1 MSLEKLIRTISQYRS
16 SPYLY
21 HFTDKE
27 NFDTIREHGL
37 LSKNAMRELCFWPA
51 RPSGN
56 QWSWDA
62 DDKKGVSN
70 YVSLCFTQNHPM
82 CHNAKEDG
90 RIDTPRYLAIC
101 PSILL
106 IDGVLLALDIANK
119 ADVLLTPI
127 RDALGE
133 IDQEV
138 LYSFTDWTNPEIKI
152 RRKAVKRYEI
162 LVPNQVSKKYIK
174 GSIKVT

>member
-1 MSLEKLIRTISQYRS
+1 VSLEKLIRTISQHRA

-27 NFDTIREHGL
+27 NFDTIKEHGL
-37 LSKNAMRELCFWPA
+37 LSKNAMRKLCFWPA

-56 QWSWDA
+56 QWSWNA
-62 DDKKGVSN
+62 DDKKGISD

-82 CHNAKEDG
+82 CHIAEKEG
-90 RIDTPRYLAIC
+90 RTANPRYLKIC
-101 PSILL
+101 PTVLL

-119 ADVLLTPI
+119 ADVALTPI
-127 RDALGE
+127 RDALEG

-138 LYSFTDWTNPEIKI
+138 LYSRTDWKDPEIKI
-152 RRKAVKRYEI
+152 RRKAVKKYEI
-162 LVPNQVSKKYIK
+162 LIPNQVLQKYFK
-174 GSIKVT
+174 G

>member
-1 MSLEKLIRTISQYRS
+1 
-16 SPYLY
+16 
-21 HFTDKE
+21 
-27 NFDTIREHGL
+27 
-37 LSKNAMRELCFWPA
+37 
-51 RPSGN
+51 
-56 QWSWDA
+56 
-62 DDKKGVSN
+62 
-70 YVSLCFTQNHPM
+70 M